1 MSGLA
6 HLLSPVRIGAMVLP
20 NRCVMPPM
28 GTNLNNR
35 DATVSEANVAYIKR
49 QAQSGVALVISEIA
63 GVHPTGTLGIGAYD
77 DRFIPG
83 LKHYAD
89 AVHEAGARVAM
100 QLHHAGREAF
110 YQLKKGTA
118 MGPSAIPSLIYGMA
132 PREMTKDDIAMVIEA
147 FGQAAVRAQHA
158 GFDAVEIHGA
168 HGYLLTQFLSAISNQ
183 RRDEYGGS
191 FRNRARFMIE
201 VIKEV
206 RMRVGLNFP
215 ILLRVSAEEY
225 IKNGYTVEDLQ
236 TILAELVSAGVDA
249 IHASIGT
256 HGSPGGITSAPP
268 EFEPGWNVWRA
279 KKIKDAV
286 AIPVIAVGRFN
297 DPRLADEVI
306 ARGEADMVAF
316 GRQQLADPDYL
327 KKARE
332 GRFEEIRLCIACNQ
346 GCIERLILEP
356 GTSIRCAIN
365 PETGQELIYP
375 KGPAKKALKLW
386 VVGSG
391 PAGLTAAYEAARLGH
406 SVTVFEKEAVAG
418 GQLRYASQAPEKQ
431 VYGDWIDW
439 LIRQVK
445 AKGVEIRTETQVTD
459 RLLEQGNPDA
469 VILATGGEKIVPSVS
484 GLDRP
489 MVCDAFEVLG
499 HRSAVGKNVVVVG
512 GGLIGME
519 TADFIASRDS
529 QVTLIEMLDHSPVN
543 KITSHGYFLHKR
555 LRAAN
560 CRMLFNTR
568 LERIEDASVVTVTDG
583 KEEVISPVDQ
593 VVLAVGLKSR
603 EDLKDTLKE
612 RGIRHY
618 IVGDAAQVRR
628 IMEATEE
635 GAKAAWDLHNA

>member
-1 MSGLA
+1 MKSLE
-6 HLLSPVRIGAMVLP
+6 HLFSPIRIGDLDLP

-28 GTNLNNR
+28 GTNLGNR
-35 DATVSEANVAYIKR
+35 DGTVSEANLAYIKR
-49 QAQSGVALVISEIA
+49 QAQSGVGLVISEII

-77 DRFIPG
+77 DRFILG
-83 LKHYAD
+83 LKKYAD
-89 AVHEAGARVAM
+89 AVHEAGARVAL

-118 MGPSAIPSLIYGMA
+118 MGPSAIPSLVYGMA
-132 PREMTKDDIAMVIEA
+132 PKEMTKDDIEMIIEA
-147 FGQAAVRAQHA
+147 FGQAAVRAREA

-201 VIKEV
+201 AVQAV
-206 RMRVGLNFP
+206 RKGVGQDFP

-236 TILAELVSAGVDA
+236 TVLPELVSAGVDA
-249 IHASIGT
+249 LHASIGA

-279 KKIKDAV
+279 KKIKEAV
-286 AIPVIAVGRFN
+286 AVPVIAVGRFN
-297 DPRLADEVI
+297 DPRLADQVI

-346 GCIERLILEP
+346 GCIERLMLEP

-375 KGPAKKALKLW
+375 KEPAKKSLKVW
-386 VVGSG
+386 VVGAG
-391 PAGLTAAYEAARLGH
+391 PAGLTAAYEGARLGH
-406 SVTVFEKEAVAG
+406 DVTVFEKEAVAG

-445 AKGVEIRTETQVTD
+445 ARGVEIRAETEVTD
-459 RLLEQGNPDA
+459 RMLEKGHPDA
-469 VILATGGEKIVPSVS
+469 VILAIGGEKIVPAVP
-484 GLDRP
+484 GADRP
-489 MVCDAFEVLG
+489 IVCDAFEILG
-499 HRSAVGKNVVVVG
+499 HRRPVGRNVVVVG

-519 TADFIASRDS
+519 AADFIASRGG
-529 QVTLIEMLDHSPVN
+529 QLTLVEMLKHSPVN

-568 LERIEDASVVTVTDG
+568 LERIEEASVVTVSDG
-583 KEEVISPVDQ
+583 TKEVISPVDQ
-593 VVLAVGLKSR
+593 VVIAVGLKSR
-603 EDLKDTLKE
+603 DDLKNALKE

-628 IMEATEE
+628 IVEAVDE
-635 GAKAAWDLHNA
+635 GAKAAWDLQDV

>member
-236 TILAELVSAGVDA
+236 TILAELVSAG
-249 IHASIGT
+249 
-256 HGSPGGITSAPP
+256 
-268 EFEPGWNVWRA
+268 
-279 KKIKDAV
+279 
-286 AIPVIAVGRFN
+286 
-297 DPRLADEVI
+297 
-306 ARGEADMVAF
+306 
-316 GRQQLADPDYL
+316 
-327 KKARE
+327 
-332 GRFEEIRLCIACNQ
+332 
-346 GCIERLILEP
+346 
-356 GTSIRCAIN
+356 
-365 PETGQELIYP
+365 
-375 KGPAKKALKLW
+375 
-386 VVGSG
+386 
-391 PAGLTAAYEAARLGH
+391 
-406 SVTVFEKEAVAG
+406 
-418 GQLRYASQAPEKQ
+418 
-431 VYGDWIDW
+431 
-439 LIRQVK
+439 
-445 AKGVEIRTETQVTD
+445 
-459 RLLEQGNPDA
+459 
-469 VILATGGEKIVPSVS
+469 
-484 GLDRP
+484 
-489 MVCDAFEVLG
+489 
-499 HRSAVGKNVVVVG
+499 
-512 GGLIGME
+512 
-519 TADFIASRDS
+519 
-529 QVTLIEMLDHSPVN
+529 
-543 KITSHGYFLHKR
+543 
-555 LRAAN
+555 
-560 CRMLFNTR
+560 
-568 LERIEDASVVTVTDG
+568 
-583 KEEVISPVDQ
+583 
-593 VVLAVGLKSR
+593 
-603 EDLKDTLKE
+603 
-612 RGIRHY
+612 
-618 IVGDAAQVRR
+618 
-628 IMEATEE
+628 
-635 GAKAAWDLHNA
+635 